1 MWISNQTTLYLQS
14 NRTEIEHSF
23 GLSGLCPAGNFMFF
37 GVEREP
43 LFLSLFTSYICLLK
57 LYLNKKLENTNFFLE
72 RVDSYKT
79 FYEHL
84 PIIIFTLKSRDKLKV
99 ELSII

>member
-1 MWISNQTTLYLQS
+1 ML
-14 NRTEIEHSF
+14 
-23 GLSGLCPAGNFMFF
+23 F

-84 PIIIFTLKSRDKLKV
+84 PIFFFTLKSRDKLKV